1 MTTTRTTRTTR
12 TSDEDEG
19 EGRTARPVEREDET
33 GARVRGE
40 GMNARVRACGGMG
53 AVVVRVSIHGV
64 IQTSLWV
71 REGET
76 RGRDARD
83 DEGRER

>member
-1 MTTTRTTRTTR
+1 
-12 TSDEDEG
+12 
-19 EGRTARPVEREDET
+19 
-33 GARVRGE
+33 
-40 GMNARVRACGGMG
+40 MNARGRASGGMG
-53 AVVVRVSIHGV
+53 AVVLRHEGFVFQYMGSRRLHYGRGRAR
-64 IQTSLWV
+64 

>member
-1 MTTTRTTRTTR
+1 
-12 TSDEDEG
+12 
-19 EGRTARPVEREDET
+19 
-33 GARVRGE
+33 
-40 GMNARVRACGGMG
+40 MNARVRACGGMG
-53 AVVVRVSIHGV
+53 AVAVRVSIHGV